1 MEQAGGDAENQMRVV
16 DLSGAEL
23 KLLQSL
29 LFQECGVYCD
39 DLSFPLLEARAKGR
53 LRDRGLDSFYSY
65 YRLLTSGEGKQEL
78 AALLENATLRKSSF
92 FHDKPQLELF
102 QKVILEELLRRK
114 HTRRDWRLKAWTAG
128 CSTGQEAFT
137 MTIQIV
143 EALGYYYLS
152 NPLPQETFPV
162 KPLIPPPWKVEIL
175 ASDFSYSALQTAQ
188 AGIYLEKHMAGV
200 EYGHRLRYFD
210 KIGDRYVVKQ
220 ALKELVH
227 FDLHNLKTEFLP
239 QHNDVIFCRNALVHL
254 THEEKEKLIEK
265 LHRCLHPAGY
275 LFVDQAESLFG
286 FADKFRMIHQDK
298 GTAYQRI
305 ERA

>member
-1 MEQAGGDAENQMRVV
+1 MEQASGNAENQMRVV

-29 LFQECGVYCD
+29 LFQECGVYYD
-39 DLSFPLLEARAKGR
+39 DLSFPVLEARAKGR

-78 AALLENATLRKSSF
+78 AALLENTTLRKSGF
-92 FHDKPQLELF
+92 FQDKPQLDLF

-114 HTRRDWRLKAWTAG
+114 QTRRDWRLKAWTAG

-143 EALGYYYLS
+143 ESLAYYYLS
-152 NPLPQETFPV
+152 NPLPQEIFPV

-188 AGIYLEKHMAGV
+188 AGVYLEKHMAGV

-210 KIGDRYVVKQ
+210 KIGERYVVRQ

-239 QHNDVIFCRNALVHL
+239 QQNDVIFCRTALVNL
-254 THEEKEKLIEK
+254 SDEEKEKIIEK
-265 LHRCLHPAGY
+265 LHRCLLPAGY
-275 LFVDQAESLFG
+275 LFVDQAENLFA
-286 FADKFRMIHQDK
+286 FANKFRMIHRDN

-305 ERA
+305 DRA